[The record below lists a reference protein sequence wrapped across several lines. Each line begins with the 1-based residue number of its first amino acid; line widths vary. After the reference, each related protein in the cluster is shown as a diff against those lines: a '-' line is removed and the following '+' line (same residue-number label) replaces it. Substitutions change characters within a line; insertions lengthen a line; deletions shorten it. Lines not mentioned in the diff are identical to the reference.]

1 MSRSRSTLSPT
12 TPSFPLRGKP
22 VETPWA
28 LWRWVSGV
36 LVAALT
42 LAAPP
47 AGAAARLV
55 VFGAFDGRTLTGL
68 LIDAG
73 ARPAAA
79 VVLVPMLG
87 RTKDDW

>member
-36 LVAALT
+36 LVAA
-42 LAAPP
+42 
-47 AGAAARLV
+47 RLV
-55 VFGAFDGRTLTGL
+55 AFRAFDGRTLTGL

-73 ARPAAA
+73 ARLAAA
-79 VVLVPMLG
+79 VVVVPMLG
-87 RTKDDW
+87 WTKDD